1 MKSIQEVLEN
11 VLENLIEKNERL
23 EGTKDEKRRI

>member
-11 VLENLIEKNERL
+11 VLENLIKKNERL